1 MANALVEPTEAQW
14 VVKGSKFIAYAAPLS
29 EPEAAAPWIQSI
41 RALHPKARHVGS
53 AVRYGQ
59 VKQNKN

>member
-1 MANALVEPTEAQW
+1 

-41 RALHPKARHVGS
+41 RALHPKSRHVGS

>member
-29 EPEAAAPWIQSI
+29 EPKSTSMGKGSPEAGAATQLPF
-41 RALHPKARHVGS
+41 PEPPG
-53 AVRYGQ
+53 
-59 VKQNKN
+59 